1 MMKKW
6 MKQLTGCLLVLV
18 LVLGLVGC
26 GGYKLDQNP
35 GQTKDPA
42 SKTEVTQQDKKDTE
56 EKKTEEKKDLD
67 VDTTEDSKTDFSKY
81 EEKEQVEVPVSDGS
95 QSGKDKYATDPVPEG
110 QQLPVEPEDVVVNE
124 EKPLTCYMTISCS
137 MILNNM
143 DRLEEGKEVLV
154 PSNGILFARQ
164 PVTFYAGESVYDVLK
179 RITTDNRI
187 HMESRFTPAYNSAY
201 ICGIGNL
208 YEFDCGPES
217 GWMYCVNGWYPN
229 YGVSRYVLQDQDEV
243 QFNYTCDLGRD
254 LGGNWQGQR

>member
-6 MKQLTGCLLVLV
+6 MKQLTVCLLTLV
-18 LVLGLVGC
+18 LVLGLAGC

-42 SKTEVTQQDKKDTE
+42 PGTEITEQDKGTEKD
-56 EKKTEEKKDLD
+56 KNDQQKDFD
-67 VDTTEDSKTDFSKY
+67 VTTTEDSNTDFSKY
-81 EEKEQVEVPVSDGS
+81 EDQQVQVSISDGS
-95 QSGKDKYATDPVPEG
+95 QSGKDKYETDPVPEG
-110 QQLPVEPEDVVVNE
+110 QQLPVEPGDIEID
-124 EKPLTCYMTISCS
+124 KQKTFTCYVTISCA
-137 MILNNM
+137 MILDNM
-143 DRLEEGKEVLV
+143 DRLVDGKEVLV
-154 PSNGILFARQ
+154 PSNGLLFARQ
-164 PVTFYAGESVYDVLK
+164 PVTFYAGESVFDVLQ
-179 RITTDNRI
+179 RITMENRI

-254 LGGNWQGQR
+254 LGGTWQGQS